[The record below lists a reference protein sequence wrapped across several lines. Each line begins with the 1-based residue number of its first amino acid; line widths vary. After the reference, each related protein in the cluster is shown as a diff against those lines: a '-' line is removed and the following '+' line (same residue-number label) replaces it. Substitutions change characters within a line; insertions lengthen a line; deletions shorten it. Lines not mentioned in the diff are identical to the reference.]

1 MKPKQEH
8 APLNILLA
16 DDDTDDCF
24 FFDKALKEIPIATH
38 LTTVHDGEQL
48 MNYLFENFEHLPNV
62 LFLDLSMP
70 RKTGFEC
77 LIDIKEN
84 KKLKDLPVIMFS
96 TSFPRDINYEQGL
109 IDLLYQIGAQ
119 EYIRK
124 PSDFAKLKEVIHN
137 ELILIVQAMIEQP
150 TRDNF
155 VLTVQNS

>member
-1 MKPKQEH
+1 MKPELEH
-8 APLNILLA
+8 TTLNILLA

-38 LTTVHDGEQL
+38 LTTVNNGEQL
-48 MNYLFENFEHLPNV
+48 MNYLIENSDHLPDV

-77 LIDIKEN
+77 LSEIKKN